1 MNLFFFFLLLVSYY
15 AISKL
20 LLWILVIAIVVNIIN
35 NERIVFLIQTNSLVF
50 RYSHVMRKPNAKCH
64 HSFPPVNLESI
75 HQPSVASVLVNMG
88 PFQPYH
94 TQL

>member
-35 NERIVFLIQTNSLVF
+35 NERIVYLVF